1 MTDIIPLKQTLQKH
15 GFQESALRGDFYVK
29 KKKNKR
35 MVLKRDKTT
44 VKSYFRILQY
54 HVTKNPQTVKSADKI
69 FKIIIKIKMP
79 L

>member
-1 MTDIIPLKQTLQKH
+1 M
-15 GFQESALRGDFYVK
+15 K